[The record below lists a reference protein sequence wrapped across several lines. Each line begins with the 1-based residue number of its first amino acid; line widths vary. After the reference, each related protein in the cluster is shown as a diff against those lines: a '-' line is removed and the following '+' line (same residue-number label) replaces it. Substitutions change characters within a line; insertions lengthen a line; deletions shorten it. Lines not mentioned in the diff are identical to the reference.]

1 MRRSE
6 RHDVAGNPLSA
17 FLQSG
22 VISALMKWSDMSSN
36 VWIADGPVSEVAAA
50 APVDN
55 PARYKAAMQ
64 IFLKA
69 GSRILRASTP
79 QGVALCKQIVS
90 QGDQVWAVAGPSGKI
105 LAIREIEE
113 AELKADYEQT
123 VCRLASAEP
132 DVFLIQSFTDVEEA
146 ILFLQVAKEACKL
159 KVGVSLVFGSGP
171 DQTDTIMG
179 QACEDATRRLVD
191 AGADL
196 IGCNCG
202 ISVDEMVL
210 IVRLMRQITD
220 LPIIACPDAGQR
232 ELDGEAIVYR
242 ELPED
247 FASKAASLA
256 QAGAN
261 IIGGCCGITAEHIKC
276 LAETL
281 GAPPEA

>member
-1 MRRSE
+1 
-6 RHDVAGNPLSA
+6 
-17 FLQSG
+17 
-22 VISALMKWSDMSSN
+22 MKWSDISSS
-36 VWIADGPVSEVAAA
+36 VWVADGPASEVTAT

-55 PARYKAAMQ
+55 PTLYKAAMQ
-64 IFLKA
+64 IFLNA

-79 QGVALCKQIVS
+79 QGVALCKQILPK
-90 QGDQVWAVAGPSGKI
+90 GAQVWAVAGPSGKI

-113 AELKADYEQT
+113 AELKDHYEQT
-123 VCRLASAEP
+123 VVRLAAAAP

-146 ILFLQVAKEACKL
+146 ILFLRVAKESCKL
-159 KVGVSLVFGSGP
+159 KVGVSLIFGSGP

-220 LPIIACPDAGQR
+220 LPILACPDAGQR
-232 ELDGEAIVYR
+232 ELDGEAIVFR
-242 ELPED
+242 EHPED

-261 IIGGCCGITAEHIKC
+261 VIGGCCGITAEHIKC
-276 LAETL
+276 LAQTL
-281 GAPPEA
+281 GALPEP